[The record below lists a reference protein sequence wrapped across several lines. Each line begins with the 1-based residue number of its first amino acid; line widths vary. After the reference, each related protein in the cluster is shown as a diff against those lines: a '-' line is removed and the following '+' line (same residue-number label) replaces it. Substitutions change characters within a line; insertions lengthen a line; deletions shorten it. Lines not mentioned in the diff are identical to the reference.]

1 MRFSCLYFC
10 RVLKYKIEIQRC
22 NTLFALY
29 SVFRMFCYSTG
40 RIKLERFLNVV
51 VKPRIGKLKENK
63 IDYEI
68 CGHHYRNYFLN

>member
-1 MRFSCLYFC
+1 VSFSCLYFC
-10 RVLKYKIEIQRC
+10 SVLKYKIEIQRC

-29 SVFRMFCYSTG
+29 SVFRIFSYFAG
-40 RIKLERFLNVV
+40 RIKLERFLNLV

-68 CGHHYRNYFLN
+68 GGHLYRN